1 MDPKEIERLKNITS
15 DRKKYFTGMSDIPSC
30 QRPVLH
36 LVPHILTSVK
46 AIDRL
51 PERQHKIL

>member
-1 MDPKEIERLKNITS
+1 MYPKEIERLKNITS

-36 LVPHILTSVK
+36 LVTHILTSVK